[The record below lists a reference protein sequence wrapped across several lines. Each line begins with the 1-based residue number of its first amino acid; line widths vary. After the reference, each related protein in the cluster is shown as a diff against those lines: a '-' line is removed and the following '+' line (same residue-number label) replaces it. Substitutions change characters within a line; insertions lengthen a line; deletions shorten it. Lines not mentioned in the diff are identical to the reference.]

1 MSFKQRKQAST
12 VLAGVSTGYAKD
24 PLELTYG
31 KEDLDIDESFVI
43 RILSLD
49 EQDAPLQRKRSCKC
63 AYIKDNVEVNE
74 YAFDVAE
81 PKDKALL
88 DSIYDDDDVAMADC
102 PPKDMWI
109 IPVLVLYKTNK
120 SGKKV
125 GDDINEVRYVKFG
138 PGLAKGLKKMSEN
151 EEDGVAFDTIP
162 YYNVRL
168 KVVKKDAKSPK
179 NYEIKPVVKSYDAK
193 GKFVDDPYF
202 GEEDLEAALGPN
214 LMEIIDEQWDTV
226 QEAIKKL
233 VDEESKP
240 ENIKKRFLHYRKK
253 KSDNGSAT
261 SERSSGMK
269 RQLKDTEDESEENTE
284 DETETET
291 ETEEVDNTPAF
302 KGGARRSFR
311 K

>member
-63 AYIKDNVEVNE
+63 AYIKDGVEINE
-74 YAFDVAE
+74 YSFDVAE

-88 DSIYDDDDVAMADC
+88 ETIYDDDDVAMADC
-102 PPKDMWI
+102 PSKDMWI
-109 IPVLVLYKTNK
+109 IPVLVMYKTNK

-151 EEDGVAFDTIP
+151 EEDGFNFDTIP
-162 YYNVRL
+162 FYDVRL
-168 KVVKKDAKSPK
+168 KVVKKDSKSPK
-179 NYEIKPVVKSYDAK
+179 NYEVKPVVKSYDAK
-193 GKFVDDPYF
+193 GKFVDDPHF
-202 GEEDLEAALGPN
+202 GEEDLEAALGPD
-214 LMEIIDEQWDTV
+214 LMSVIDEQWDTV
-226 QEAIKKL
+226 QEAIQKL
-233 VDEESKP
+233 IDEESKP
-240 ENIKKRFLHYRKK
+240 DNIKKRFLHYRKK
-253 KSDNGSAT
+253 KSDGGAT

-269 RQLKDTEDESEENTE
+269 RSLKDTEEEPEENTE
-284 DETETET
+284 NENEDEPEA
-291 ETEEVDNTPAF
+291 EEVDNTPAF
-302 KGGARRSFR
+302 KGAARRSFR